1 MHFKTESTRLFF
13 PGAVTRIAVRKRCIC
28 QAFRSL
34 RDAHF
39 VRLCQNVSTPDFPLT
54 AYEREDQYKLYISDI
69 GLLTAMY
76 GFEMKKA
83 VIDDTLKGNTK
94 GGLYENLIC
103 DMLTKRGY
111 RLCYYRTDNGS
122 VEIEFLITKETNVVP
137 IEVKAGNG
145 STVSLNHLL
154 ENNSIPF
161 GYKLI
166 SGNIGTNG
174 KKIVLPLYMTMF
186 I

>member
-1 MHFKTESTRLFF
+1 MYFKTESKKLFF
-13 PGAVTRIAVRKRCIC
+13 SVAVTRTAVRKRCVC
-28 QAFRSL
+28 QAFKSL

-39 VRLCQNVSTPDFPLT
+39 VRLCHNVSTPDFPLT

-122 VEIEFLITKETNVVP
+122 VEIEFLITKDAQVIPV
-137 IEVKAGNG
+137 EVKAGNG

-166 SGNIGTNG
+166 SGNIGING